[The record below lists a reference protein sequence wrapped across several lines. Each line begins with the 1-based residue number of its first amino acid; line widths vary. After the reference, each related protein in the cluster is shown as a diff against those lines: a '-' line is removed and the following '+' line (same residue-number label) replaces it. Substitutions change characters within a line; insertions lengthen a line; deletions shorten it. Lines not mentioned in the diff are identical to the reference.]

1 MGSLF
6 CLQTAIRRHCALMNA
21 SIAIFT
27 EKRSCPC
34 VFPVQNT
41 RKKTALIVQK
51 KHVSL
56 WLSHFCFNKI
66 THTSK

>member
-51 KHVSL
+51 KAR
-56 WLSHFCFNKI
+56 
-66 THTSK
+66 